1 MSEMLKFSDVELIK
15 NYPKKAINKLSV
27 PIIISLLLITFNAL
41 VDSAW
46 VSGLGPDALAAMGF
60 VAPLVLIISSLGN
73 GLGIGVNS
81 VVSRSIGQGDS
92 DNISNTSVHSIII
105 TIVFSLGLSFVLLPF
120 LKNILIFFSA
130 GSVIDYAMSYAGII
144 FAGIIFEYISI
155 VLSAIMRSEGAI
167 NRAMYPLIA
176 STIINMI
183 IDPIF
188 IYFFNLGI
196 SGAAIATVF
205 SSALSIIPLGYWIF
219 IKKDNYVKVDF
230 SKYSR
235 KLAIY
240 KDILSIGLPS
250 SVEVICI
257 CIVTIF
263 INSLLVSI
271 SGNIA
276 VAAYGVAMR
285 IMSVVVTPISGIG
298 IANITVVGTAFG
310 AKNKNNITEAFN
322 YSTKVTLLIAV
333 VTCAILLIFAGN
345 LAQLFAYAE
354 TNENIDVY
362 IAHMLHIF
370 AFSVF
375 SVPLRAVVSNILQ
388 AMGKGITSMMFAIIK
403 ESIFTLFSFIFAFY
417 LNLGTDGI
425 YYGMLVGGICGSLI
439 AFIYVWNFVKKL
451 SFE

>member
-130 GSVIDYAMSYAGII
+130 GGVIDYAMSYAGII

-298 IANITVVGTAFG
+298 IANLTVVGTAFG

-354 TNENIDVY
+354 ANENIDIY
-362 IAHMLHIF
+362 IAHILHIF

-417 LNLGTDGI
+417 LNLGSDGI
-425 YYGMLVGGICGSLI
+425 YYGMLAGG
-439 AFIYVWNFVKKL
+439 AT
-451 SFE
+451 